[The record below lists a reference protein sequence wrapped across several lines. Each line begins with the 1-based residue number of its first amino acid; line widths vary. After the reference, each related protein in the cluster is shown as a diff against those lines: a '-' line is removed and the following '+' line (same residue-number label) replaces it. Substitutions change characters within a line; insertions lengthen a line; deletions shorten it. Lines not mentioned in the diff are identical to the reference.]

1 MKRLF
6 SLSNTTYDRLKWACL
21 IFIPAVSVA
30 YAALANTWG
39 LPFGDKIP
47 ATLSIIE
54 VFLGS
59 LLGVSTAEYRK
70 SNVFPIRLTNEPP
83 ESSEGGEVNGDN

>member
-1 MKRLF
+1 MKQLF
-6 SLSNTTYDRLKWACL
+6 CLSDKTYDKLKWACL

-30 YAALANTWG
+30 YSALANTWG

-47 ATLSIIE
+47 ATLSILE

-70 SNVFPIRLTNEPP
+70 HSTTLVSMIDEPSP
-83 ESSEGGEVNGDN
+83 ESGETNGD

>member
-1 MKRLF
+1 MKQLF
-6 SLSNTTYDRLKWACL
+6 CLSNKTYDKLKWACL

-30 YAALANTWG
+30 YSALANTWG

-47 ATLSIIE
+47 ATLSILE

-70 SNVFPIRLTNEPP
+70 YNTSPIHLTNEPP
-83 ESSEGGEVNGDN
+83 EVGEKDGD

>member
-6 SLSNTTYDRLKWACL
+6 CMSDKAYDRLKWACL
-21 IFIPAVSVA
+21 VFIPAASVA
-30 YAALANTWG
+30 YSALANTWG

-47 ATLSIIE
+47 TTLSIAE

-70 SNVFPIRLTNEPP
+70 HNPANAAP
-83 ESSEGGEVNGDN
+83 EVGEKDGE

>member
-1 MKRLF
+1 MKQLF
-6 SLSNTTYDRLKWACL
+6 CLSDKTYDKLKWACL

-30 YAALANTWG
+30 YSALANTWG

-47 ATLSIIE
+47 ATLSILE

-70 SNVFPIRLTNEPP
+70 HNTFPIHLTNEPP
-83 ESSEGGEVNGDN
+83 EVGEKDGD